1 MVIINTVLD
10 KRKIKKDDTY
20 PISFRIYHLGKTR
33 MISSKISI
41 EEKYWDEKKKLIKV
55 SHSNGEALN
64 RHITKQLADSQCRL
78 HSGGIIINEGLS
90 VLIINQWIRFIQIK
104 QIILIRCLYLIDR
117 YLPASLMLTNKKYKS
132 DKIVIPLIVLLG
144 IASVI
149 IYVAS
154 DNKILL
160 LVSLIAFIT
169 TMLGVP
175 IYRNFLEQNWKGV
188 LYNGIALILLYSYL
202 VVSALYLNPIKL

>member
-1 MVIINTVLD
+1 M
-10 KRKIKKDDTY
+10 
-20 PISFRIYHLGKTR
+20 
-33 MISSKISI
+33 
-41 EEKYWDEKKKLIKV
+41 
-55 SHSNGEALN
+55 
-64 RHITKQLADSQCRL
+64 
-78 HSGGIIINEGLS
+78 
-90 VLIINQWIRFIQIK
+90 
-104 QIILIRCLYLIDR
+104 LIRCLYLIDR
-117 YLPASLMLTNKKYKS
+117 HLPAFLMLTNKKYKS
-132 DKIVIPLIVLLG
+132 DKIVIPLIILLG
-144 IASVI
+144 LVSVI